1 MRKIDEI
8 IEENEDLKW
17 QIRLLKDKLETAQAE
32 IYELRNPAPPNG
44 LDMLIASAKNMNVNE
59 HSSYPSSSYQEFQMK
74 YNEYRNAMKDN
85 KPGFPT
91 TMLPRGTP
99 TAPIVSAPMKFWK
112 IP

>member
-17 QIRLLKDKLETAQAE
+17 QIRLLKDKYETAQAE

-85 KPGFPT
+85 KPKDFT
-91 TMLPRGTP
+91 TKALDLLRQMTNKN
-99 TAPIVSAPMKFWK
+99 S
-112 IP
+112 